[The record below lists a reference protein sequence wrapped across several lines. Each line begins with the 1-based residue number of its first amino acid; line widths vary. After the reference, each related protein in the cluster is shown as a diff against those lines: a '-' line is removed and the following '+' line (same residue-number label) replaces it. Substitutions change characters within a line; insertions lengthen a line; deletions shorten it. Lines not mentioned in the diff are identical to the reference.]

1 MADSLFLSLLVY
13 LRIDEIPFTD
23 YEGDGTESR
32 RGEAKK
38 KKRGT
43 VMEEKREGEKGRAK
57 STMCWLGSGNGRDG
71 EQCRVIEQIVQ
82 YCFD

>member
-38 KKRGT
+38 KKGDSYGGKERRRKGT
-43 VMEEKREGEKGRAK
+43 SEEHDVLA
-57 STMCWLGSGNGRDG
+57 
-71 EQCRVIEQIVQ
+71 RVG
-82 YCFD
+82 